1 MASLAPDGIPII
13 ISRPKERAQRL
24 FLHLPAFGQT
34 KEDTKPVLD
43 HLAEKGF
50 VAIGMDTWQ
59 QGERGRE
66 SRDQLTARVFGNFCR
81 NMWPILGQTTLDV
94 SRIIDWALAEFDLAA
109 PVFLSG
115 LSMGGDIAVAAA
127 GLDPRISNVVA
138 VGSTPDWKRPGMHD
152 VMDAKKLLP
161 HGEPDLYAQFFYD
174 QLDPLT
180 HLDHYARGPFLNFI
194 SCELDNHIPLDGVTR
209 FKAALSEKYP
219 QAGKRVSFT
228 VLPSHRHLDLL
239 NLDVWW
245 PTASALIDHI
255 DTATLSQKS

>member
-1 MASLAPDGIPII
+1 MATIAPDGIPII
-13 ISRPKERAQRL
+13 VREPEEAAQRL
-24 FLHLPAFGQT
+24 FVHLPAFGQA

-43 HLAEKGF
+43 RLAEKGF

-59 QGERGRE
+59 QGHGHEN
-66 SRDQLTARVFGNFCR
+66 RDQLTARVFGNFCR

-94 SRIIDWALAEFDLAA
+94 SRVIDWGLAEFDLAA
-109 PVFLSG
+109 PVFVSG

-127 GLDPRISNVVA
+127 GLDSRISNVVA

-152 VMDAKKLLP
+152 VMDAAKLLP
-161 HGEPDLYAQFFYD
+161 SGKPDLYAQFFYD
-174 QLDPLT
+174 HIDPLT
-180 HLDHYARGPFLNFI
+180 HLDRYTRGPSLNFI

-219 QAGKRVSFT
+219 KAGERISVT
-228 VLPSHRHLDLL
+228 ILPDLRHMDLL

-245 PTASALIDHI
+245 PTASALIDRF
-255 DTATLSQKS
+255 DS